1 MPQDL
6 EQRIR
11 ERAYHLWMA
20 DGCRDGEAEQHWLI
34 AERDVLAEF
43 SVSAVTTAAA
53 PKSRTRR
60 RAANADTESHRALA
74 KPRRHATSQRQH

>member
-20 DGCRDGEAEQHWLI
+20 DGCRDGEAEQHWLT

-43 SVSAVTTAAA
+43 AATATSADSA
-53 PKSRTRR
+53 PKPRSRRAASGDTPSRATKPRR
-60 RAANADTESHRALA
+60 RAAS
-74 KPRRHATSQRQH
+74 

>member
-20 DGCRDGEAEQHWLI
+20 DGCRDGEAEQYWLT
-34 AERDVLAEF
+34 AERDVLVEF
-43 SVSAVTTAAA
+43 AATAAPVESA
-53 PKSRTRR
+53 PKPRSRRAASADPALKVAKPRR
-60 RAANADTESHRALA
+60 RAAS
-74 KPRRHATSQRQH
+74 